1 MLRCTRLALEQHGI
15 AEFMSAIAVLN
26 EGFGDLIQHRIIG
39 KGPKELKV
47 AFATLVDAGEDRIDN
62 AIADG

>member
-1 MLRCTRLALEQHGI
+1 
-15 AEFMSAIAVLN
+15 MSAIAVLN